1 MLKNI
6 VKRDGRIALYDES
19 KIARRNFKGDGRIER
34 RQSRPMRRGLPKRSA
49 GSSKNGS
56 PTGFRRW
63 RRFRTRWKSP

>member
-19 KIARRNFKGDGRIER
+19 KIAGAILKAMAASSEGNPADAPRIAEEV
-34 RQSRPMRRGLPKRSA
+34 
-49 GSSKNGS
+49 GS

-63 RRFRTRWKSP
+63 RRFRMRWKSP